1 MYDDDDDEMSLPPL
15 GPAFNEQYI
24 YDDPE
29 ANQYALPL
37 VNKPTGNNDIIGNNN
52 YAVLYYS
59 RAFHIHKYIGIY
71 IYIYDRTTRTVPN
84 QTKHF
89 HSFRLQCRQSLPL
102 HLVEYLR
109 VI

>member
-1 MYDDDDDEMSLPPL
+1 MYDDDDDEISLPPL

-59 RAFHIHKYIGIY
+59 RACHIHKYIGIY
-71 IYIYDRTTRTVPN
+71 IYTI
-84 QTKHF
+84 QQELFLTKLNIF
-89 HSFRLQCRQSLPL
+89 IPSGSN
-102 HLVEYLR
+102 
-109 VI
+109 VIRASHYIWWSTGE

>member
-59 RAFHIHKYIGIY
+59 RAFYIHKYIGIY
-71 IYIYDRTTRTVPN
+71 I
-84 QTKHF
+84 
-89 HSFRLQCRQSLPL
+89 
-102 HLVEYLR
+102 
-109 VI
+109 